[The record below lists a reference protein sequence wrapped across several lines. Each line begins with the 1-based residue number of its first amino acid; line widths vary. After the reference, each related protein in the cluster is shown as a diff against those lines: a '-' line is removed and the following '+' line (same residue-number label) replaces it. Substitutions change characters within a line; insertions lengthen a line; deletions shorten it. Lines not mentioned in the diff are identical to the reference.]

1 MTAFR
6 GQVSCEL
13 GTALKRQKRCGY
25 AASPGTQT
33 GRDGRAEAETGE
45 DLKHSLGR
53 RHGAGGRQEIIVG
66 NVNRVF
72 HVCSLCPAAIR
83 QP

>member
-6 GQVSCEL
+6 GQVTWEL
-13 GTALKRQKRCGY
+13 GTALKREKRRGY

-53 RHGAGGRQEIIVG
+53 RHVAGGGKRLLLG
-66 NVNRVF
+66 M
-72 HVCSLCPAAIR
+72 
-83 QP
+83 